1 MRKKEEA
8 TMWGIIYDERI
19 MGMDKE
25 FGDHWEV
32 VDVENEYDP
41 VGRPDDI
48 QSVINV
54 LLEEDVIDR
63 DDINSFDY
71 YSDIDD
77 FVDLLNNFVNGEYG
91 VISYQV
97 VYFCCKERIDKNFF
111 GSRDECEEYIA
122 RNRYNYPGE
131 NVRPFKVIARDA

>member
-1 MRKKEEA
+1 MSKLEV
-8 TMWGIIYDERI
+8 WGIIYDERI

-32 VDVENEYDP
+32 VDVENEYDT

-48 QSVINV
+48 QSVINA
-54 LLEEDVIDR
+54 LLEMDVIDR
-63 DDINSFDY
+63 DDINSFGY

-77 FVDLLNNFVNGEYG
+77 FVDRLNEFINGEYG
-91 VISYQV
+91 NITYQV

-111 GSRDECEEYIA
+111 ASRDECEEYIA
-122 RNRYNYPGE
+122 RNRYNYLGE

>member
-1 MRKKEEA
+1 
-8 TMWGIIYDERI
+8 MWGIIYDERI

-25 FGDHWEV
+25 FVDHWEV

-48 QSVINV
+48 QSVINA
-54 LLEEDVIDR
+54 LLEEDVIER
-63 DDINSFDY
+63 EDINSFGY

-77 FVDLLNNFVNGEYG
+77 FIDRLNDFVNGEYG
-91 VISYQV
+91 CIPYQV
-97 VYFCCKERIDKNFF
+97 VYFCCKERIDRNFF
-111 GSRDECEEYIA
+111 ASKEACEKYID
-122 RNRYNYPGE
+122 RYKYKYAGE